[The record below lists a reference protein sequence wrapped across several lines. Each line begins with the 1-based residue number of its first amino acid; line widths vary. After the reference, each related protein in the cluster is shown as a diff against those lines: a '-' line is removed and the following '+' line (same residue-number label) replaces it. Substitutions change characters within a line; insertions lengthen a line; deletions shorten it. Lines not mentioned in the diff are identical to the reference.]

1 MKKYSPTVSV
11 IMSVYNGERYLRK
24 AVASILH
31 QTFED
36 FEFIIINDGSTD
48 GTREILESYHDDR
61 IVLIHQDNAGLTKA
75 LHRGLSLARGEYVA
89 RIDADDVA
97 KPSRLENQLQFLKKH
112 PKVMLVGSNCYNID
126 ENGSVLSL
134 TDLPVDE
141 VQIKWNLLF
150 YNCLRHSTVMFRR
163 KEVDNLGGYNTAIP
177 YAQDYDLWMR
187 IAGKYSVANLKEPLV
202 YLRVP
207 REGTIT
213 YDKIDEQTQQAEQ
226 IYLNVLRTLDPEIT
240 HRENEV
246 RALNK
251 YIFSDGELNDIE
263 RAEKLF
269 IRIYSAF
276 CNSSFTVN
284 TNKDA
289 LNRIM
294 YAPYVKFA
302 WSYFNQGALY
312 MFDRC
317 VAKVMDS
324 GFPGPFDIPAKDL
337 CIEEESI
344 FKALNNYFLTNKHD
358 IQSAARAKN
367 LFSRQYA
374 SLAWHYYAMGDMR
387 QFRRCLNRSFR
398 NHPSPGGAVL
408 LLKSLLGRRTIE
420 GIHRL
425 RVMFDEGLP
434 VSRMAEN
441 DNSKQVK

>member
-1 MKKYSPTVSV
+1 MKEYSPTVSV
-11 IMSVYNGERYLRK
+11 IMSVYNGERYLQK

-48 GTREILESYHDDR
+48 ESREILESYDDDR
-61 IVLIHQDNAGLTKA
+61 IVLLQQKHTGLTKSLRA
-75 LHRGLSLARGEYVA
+75 GFSLARGDYVA
-89 RIDADDVA
+89 RIDADDLA
-97 KPSRLENQLQFLKKH
+97 KPERLEKQLKFLRKH

-126 ENGSVLSL
+126 ENGRVLSI

-187 IAGKYSVANLKEPLV
+187 IAGTYSVANLKEPLV

-213 YDKIDEQTQQAEQ
+213 FDKIHEQTQHAEQ

-246 RALNK
+246 RALKK
-251 YIFSDGELNDIE
+251 YIFSDGELNDID
-263 RAEKLF
+263 RAENLF
-269 IRIYSAF
+269 MRIYSAF

-294 YAPYVKFA
+294 FAPYVMFA
-302 WSYFNQGALY
+302 WSYFNQGDLDKFY
-312 MFDRC
+312 RC
-317 VAKVMDS
+317 VAKVLDS
-324 GFPGPFDIPAKDL
+324 GFQGPFDVPANDL
-337 CIEEESI
+337 FKEEESI
-344 FKALNNYFLTNKHD
+344 FKALNNYF
-358 IQSAARAKN
+358 
-367 LFSRQYA
+367 
-374 SLAWHYYAMGDMR
+374 
-387 QFRRCLNRSFR
+387 
-398 NHPSPGGAVL
+398 
-408 LLKSLLGRRTIE
+408 
-420 GIHRL
+420 
-425 RVMFDEGLP
+425 
-434 VSRMAEN
+434 
-441 DNSKQVK
+441 

>member
-1 MKKYSPTVSV
+1 MNTPV
-11 IMSVYNGERYLRK
+11 ISILMSVYNGEKYLRN
-24 AVASILH
+24 AVNSILD
-31 QTFED
+31 QTITD

-48 GTREILESYHDDR
+48 KSREILESYHDDR
-61 IVLIHQDNAGLTKA
+61 IVLLHQQNAGLTKS
-75 LHRGLSLARGEYVA
+75 LSTGLSLARGEYVA
-89 RIDADDVA
+89 RIDADDLA
-97 KPSRLENQLQFLKKH
+97 KPSRLENQLQFLSKH

-141 VQIKWNLLF
+141 VHIKWNLLF

-163 KEVDNLGGYNTAIP
+163 KEVTNLGGYNTTIP
-177 YAQDYDLWMR
+177 YAQDYDLWLR

-213 YDKIDEQTQQAEQ
+213 YDKIDEQAQHADQ

-240 HRENEV
+240 RRENEV
-246 RALNK
+246 RALKK
-251 YIFSDGELNDIE
+251 YIFSDGELNDIG

-284 TNKDA
+284 INKDR
-289 LNRIM
+289 LNRIV

-302 WSYFNQGALY
+302 WSYFNQGNLD
-312 MFDRC
+312 MFDHC

-324 GFPGPFDIPAKDL
+324 GFRGPFEIPADDL
-337 CIEEESI
+337 YQKEEFT
-344 FKALNNYFLTNKHD
+344 FKALNKYFLGNKQD
-358 IQSAARAKN
+358 VASRVRKKFF
-367 LFSRQYA
+367 FSRQYA
-374 SLAWHYYAMGDMR
+374 YLAWNYYSMGEMR
-387 QFRRCLNRSFR
+387 QFRRCLSRSFR

-425 RVMFDEGLP
+425 RLMFDDRLP
-434 VSRMAEN
+434 MSRMSKN
-441 DNSKQVK
+441 DKQVV